1 MFFYYVPNL
10 RFKEFTNLWKQISFE
25 NLAFYKKG
33 PFGSALT
40 KDIFVPKSED
50 TIKVYE
56 QQNAIYKDWKLSR
69 YYITNEY
76 YKKMKSFTVYCG
88 DIIVSCAGTIGELYV
103 IPNDAEIGII
113 NQALMI
119 IRTSEI
125 VNQKFYIY
133 LFNIMIK
140 SFSEKYGN
148 GSAIHNIPPFN
159 DLKKHLV
166 FIPSINE
173 QVKISTFLTKID
185 ERIETQNK
193 IIKDLETLKKWI
205 INQNFSNKPNM
216 NVGSFIEQ
224 TSEKN
229 KQNIVNRILSV
240 NNKFGFVNQNEQF
253 EDRIVASDD
262 KSKYKI
268 VRKNHFAFNPARINV
283 GSIAKLETYDIGIVS
298 PMYICFKC
306 NNVNIDVDYLAYY
319 FFSNK
324 FKNEMNK
331 KLEGSVRQCLQYD
344 SLCKIKFY
352 IPSLKE
358 QQNFVKKVKTLTSK
372 LNKEKDILLLY
383 KKQKAYLLQNM
394 FI

>member
-1 MFFYYVPNL
+1 MNGK
-10 RFKEFTNLWKQISFE
+10 RKI
-25 NLAFYKKG
+25 
-33 PFGSALT
+33 
-40 KDIFVPKSED
+40 DIAKIAQGAS
-50 TIKVYE
+50 
-56 QQNAIYKDWKLSR
+56 
-69 YYITNEY
+69 
-76 YKKMKSFTVYCG
+76 
-88 DIIVSCAGTIGELYV
+88 IVHLH
-103 IPNDAEIGII
+103 ND
-113 NQALMI
+113 
-119 IRTSEI
+119 
-125 VNQKFYIY
+125 
-133 LFNIMIK
+133 
-140 SFSEKYGN
+140 
-148 GSAIHNIPPFN
+148 
-159 DLKKHLV
+159 DLKKLT
-166 FIPSINE
+166 IYTPIRLDEEEKIINL
-173 QVKISTFLTKID
+173 FNLID
-185 ERIETQNK
+185 KKIETQSK